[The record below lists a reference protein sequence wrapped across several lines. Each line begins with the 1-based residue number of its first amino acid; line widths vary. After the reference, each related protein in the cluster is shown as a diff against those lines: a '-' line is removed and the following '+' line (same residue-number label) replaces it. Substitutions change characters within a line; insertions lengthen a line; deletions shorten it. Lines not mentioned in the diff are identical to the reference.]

1 MSVVVNVNHDNVK
14 IVHRKKSHFVKK
26 AAVIAA
32 LTGLAGFSL
41 YKYEKANPGEI
52 VRKLQLVK
60 GKGATVADNLY
71 SYLNSSKGATL
82 PLPSVSTNATAV
94 PTNAT
99 AVPTN
104 ATAVPVT
111 VPDLKK
117 LKAIGILKSEFR
129 KIKLADG
136 DKNES
141 AYDMYLRYLKLL
153 DKRCELAFGDR
164 KKLCLEKDIIS
175 NNINRERIRLA
186 LLDLNVKI

>member
-99 AVPTN
+99 AVP
-104 ATAVPVT
+104 VT